1 MTASGAV
8 LQHPS
13 EAALLIGE
21 KRETFCWCFKVTL
34 KVANFLPYRKNW
46 AAALVLRLMPLF
58 DNLQIGGR
66 GFESCPML
74 GFFKIVFT
82 LPLGHLKV

>member
-13 EAALLIGE
+13 EAALHIGE

-34 KVANFLPYRKNW
+34 KVANFF
-46 AAALVLRLMPLF
+46 ALQEKL
-58 DNLQIGGR
+58 GS
-66 GFESCPML
+66 GFSIAVKAP
-74 GFFKIVFT
+74 V
-82 LPLGHLKV
+82 